1 LNDSEQL
8 TAARMA
14 TKLVTKVLGYRKS
27 QRYIIERILHS
38 AWNELIKDRND
49 INLEI
54 VEVRQVADI
63 LKYTP
68 VFAYASVGR
77 CPTRAEVVVWMED
90 AIKELTI

>member
-1 LNDSEQL
+1 
-8 TAARMA
+8 MA

-68 VFAYASVGR
+68 VFAYASLVINEKLVCVGR